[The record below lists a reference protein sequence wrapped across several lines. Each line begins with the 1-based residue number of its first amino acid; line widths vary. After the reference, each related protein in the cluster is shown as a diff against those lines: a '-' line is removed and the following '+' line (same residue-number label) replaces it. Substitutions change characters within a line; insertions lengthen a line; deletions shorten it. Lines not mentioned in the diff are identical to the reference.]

1 MNPQV
6 LRARRL
12 AGRVRRGGMRRT
24 KAVGQAIPRP
34 HLPERYTEDIANSV
48 LSAKRRELAT
58 KRSFGPGDLE
68 QLAGLLTMAD
78 EVVPIREAFARR
90 DDWPE
95 RFLALRHD
103 MDHDVEN
110 AVRMAEWEAEHGFR
124 STYYV
129 LHGDWYWGGPSRTE
143 PSAFVLRA
151 LDRIASLGHEIGLHN
166 NAITLALAT
175 GEDPH
180 RILDRDLSA
189 LRRHG
194 FEIDGSVAHGDPLC
208 RKIGYVNNEIFDE
221 CPRPEL
227 GGPDRVIAFDDPATK
242 THYRLELH
250 PRPMADFGLTHEAN
264 TIGQTR
270 YLTDTGGRWNPP
282 FEGLQDRFDAEG
294 GFLQMLV
301 HPVWWA
307 FQGEPVKSKP
317 SVVPVS
323 EPSLALVG
331 DPDAAPYH
339 IVVRGDCCSRRAI
352 NMNRDL
358 FGGNPQMVRD
368 EKARTDFF
376 VDHPIVG
383 SATRD
388 DVTRLLDVDRMGASL
403 RQYALGQTDRTTL
416 EATSARLLVLDDY
429 SDMNFGAWRNKE
441 HGWKLWIHPAFLRDR
456 EAFEKE
462 FESVGQLSF
471 DESLEAHVRLIETYR
486 EHLGPVPVL
495 YLHQPVALYRKLESR
510 DGFRRLGIELAK
522 ALPDVYPAD
531 LSDDELE
538 PDDMGSCGPGQTLHF
553 TGGTYRTMIQGALE
567 KGLSEWLPPRQSPP
581 IQN

>member
-12 AGRVRRGGMRRT
+12 AGRVKRGTARRT
-24 KAVGQAIPRP
+24 KVIAGSLPAV
-34 HLPERYTEDIANSV
+34 HLPDRRTDDIANSV
-48 LSAKRRELAT
+48 LSAKRRELAA

-95 RFLALRHD
+95 RFVALRHD

-264 TIGQTR
+264 TIGTAYLRLDVLPPATQPALRESFRRYVDARLAIYRAIPDIAAVHEATR
-270 YLTDTGGRWNPP
+270 RADA
-282 FEGLQDRFDAEG
+282 LQDEIWRQAVSACQASQGWRPDQVVLPAINEMIDITTTRAMA
-294 GFLQMLV
+294 LQTHPPAIIYFML
-301 HPVWWA
+301 
-307 FQGEPVKSKP
+307 FG
-317 SVVPVS
+317 
-323 EPSLALVG
+323 LALVSSVLAG
-331 DPDAAPYH
+331 YAMAGGARARRMHAAAFALVLTATVYVILDLEFP
-339 IVVRGDCCSRRAI
+339 RGGLIRID
-352 NMNRDL
+352 
-358 FGGNPQMVRD
+358 
-368 EKARTDFF
+368 
-376 VDHPIVG
+376 
-383 SATRD
+383 SAD
-388 DVTRLLDVDRMGASL
+388 
-403 RQYALGQTDRTTL
+403 Q
-416 EATSARLLVLDDY
+416 LLVD
-429 SDMNFGAWRNKE
+429 AR
-441 HGWKLWIHPAFLRDR
+441 
-456 EAFEKE
+456 
-462 FESVGQLSF
+462 
-471 DESLEAHVRLIETYR
+471 
-486 EHLGPVPVL
+486 
-495 YLHQPVALYRKLESR
+495 
-510 DGFRRLGIELAK
+510 AK
-522 ALPDVYPAD
+522 
-531 LSDDELE
+531 
-538 PDDMGSCGPGQTLHF
+538 M
-553 TGGTYRTMIQGALE
+553 R
-567 KGLSEWLPPRQSPP
+567 
-581 IQN
+581 